1 MQELTDAELI
11 KIYLKGEQTALEE
24 LVRRYFR
31 QVFLFIKTFIK
42 QDQEAEDITQETFVK
57 IWKNLKKFDTEK
69 KFKTWI
75 FQIAKNTCIDYLRKN
90 KKMVSADSL
99 QEEQMAI
106 SLEHMTDASPLPEEL
121 FDSLGFEK
129 KLEEVLDTLPENYK
143 QTVSM
148 HLQQDLTFQEIS
160 EILNEPLN
168 TVKSRYRRALLS
180 LRQNISRNNS

>member
-1 MQELTDAELI
+1 
-11 KIYLKGEQTALEE
+11 
-24 LVRRYFR
+24 
-31 QVFLFIKTFIK
+31 
-42 QDQEAEDITQETFVK
+42 
-57 IWKNLKKFDTEK
+57 
-69 KFKTWI
+69 
-75 FQIAKNTCIDYLRKN
+75 
-90 KKMVSADSL
+90 
-99 QEEQMAI
+99 
-106 SLEHMTDASPLPEEL
+106 MTDASPLPEEL

>member
-1 MQELTDAELI
+1 MLELTDAELI
-11 KIYLKGEQTALEE
+11 KKYLKGEQMALEE
-24 LVRRYFR
+24 LVRRYFK

-42 QDQEAEDITQETFVK
+42 QDQEAEDITQETFIK
-57 IWKNLKKFDTEK
+57 AWKNLKKFDTEK
-69 KFKTWI
+69 KFKTWV

-106 SLEHMTDASPLPEEL
+106 SLEHMKDAAPLPEEI

-129 KLEEVLDTLPENYK
+129 KLEEVLNTLPENYR
-143 QTVSM
+143 QTVSL

-160 EILNEPLN
+160 EVLNEPLN
-168 TVKSRYRRALLS
+168 TVKSRYRRALMS
-180 LRQNISRNNS
+180 IRQNLHKNKH